1 MITSNSFKT
10 PVKKDE
16 PVQTAPVQ
24 VESPEPEA
32 LDTTDEEVVE

>member
-16 PVQTAPVQ
+16 PVQ
-24 VESPEPEA
+24 VENPEPET
-32 LDTTDEEVVE
+32 LDTSDEEVVE